1 MHRDLNQDAVA
12 AAIRRADLRLR
23 RALVVHLPDLL
34 WAIAINNQIDT
45 SVKRGLIQR
54 ADRRLRAVCA
64 AAFPEGPA
72 ARARRSAERAL
83 RDAKLW
89 TRDSGEG

>member
-1 MHRDLNQDAVA
+1 MHRNLNQDAVA

-34 WAIAINNQIDT
+34 WAIAINHQIDT

-72 ARARRSAERAL
+72 ARARRSAELTL

-89 TRDSGEG
+89 TRDGNER